1 MSGAGR
7 PLLLLVGCLALGLLA
22 DDASSD
28 DAAGM
33 GLFPLGGLALVLL
46 YSSERLRPAMAGLS
60 FLATAAT
67 LWFIGTSPSLAVA
80 FAASGVAAAV
90 LTLRVVRASDGPL
103 QMRTESDLL
112 RVVVAANLGALV
124 VAVCVSFVGWVSGVQ
139 EVGALTIGS
148 FVHMTASLI
157 LFLPFATRG
166 LEAPSLAQWQER
178 ATQWVLLALATLAV
192 FSTPWTTE
200 FPYVVLVLLM
210 WAGLR
215 FTLVETLVQLVVVRV
230 IVTTFTSRDIGP
242 YVGGTHDRTLP
253 PDLEMVYVQI
263 FLITCSVAVVAL
275 NISSARARAES
286 QREAVAEADAVAETK
301 LNTVFEALEAERS
314 ALEEMREVDRVK
326 DAFVSTVSHELRTP
340 ITNII
345 GYTEMLEDGDFGHL
359 SPDQSEA
366 TIRIG
371 DNGRRLLSLIDDLL
385 DLSALRSAKMEI
397 NRAPVDLVKVVRA
410 GEQAILPRLRTA
422 EVSLEMDVPPVPVT
436 INGEA
441 EKLERVVVNLMSN
454 AVKFTPPLGRVT
466 VRLWQEAR
474 WAIIEVADTGYG
486 IPEKDLNRL
495 FSQFFRSS
503 VSQEKHIQGTGLGL
517 SIVRS
522 IVEGHGGQIEVTS
535 TVNVGTT
542 FWVYLPI

>member
-7 PLLLLVGCLALGLLA
+7 PLLLLVGLLLLGVLA
-22 DDASSD
+22 DGANAPGAS
-28 DAAGM
+28 GL

-46 YSSERLRPAMAGLS
+46 HCPEPLRPAVGALS
-60 FLATAAT
+60 GVATASL
-67 LWFIGTSPSLAVA
+67 LWQLGTSPVLSVA
-80 FAASGVAAAV
+80 FAGSGVAAAV
-90 LTLRVVRASDGPL
+90 LALRVVRASDGPL
-103 QMRTESDLL
+103 QMRTERDLL
-112 RVVVAANLGALV
+112 RVILAANLGGLLV
-124 VAVCVSFVGWVSGVQ
+124 GVTAGLAAAVVGIDEVA
-139 EVGALTIGS
+139 ALTLGA
-148 FVHMTASLI
+148 FVNMTASLV
-157 LFLPFATRG
+157 LFLPLATHG
-166 LEAPSLAQWQER
+166 LEAPSLAQWSER
-178 ATQWVLLALATLAV
+178 VTQWVCLVLATVAV

-215 FTLVETLVQLVVVRV
+215 LSLLETLIQLVVVRV
-230 IVTTFTSRDIGP
+230 IVTFFTAQNIGP
-242 YVGGTHDRTLP
+242 YVGATHNRTLP

-263 FLITCSVAVVAL
+263 FLITSSVAVVAL

-345 GYTEMLEDGDFGHL
+345 GYTEMLEDGDFGRL

-371 DNGRRLLSLIDDLL
+371 DNGRRLLALINDLL

-397 NRAPVDLVKVVRA
+397 SRAPVDLVKVVRA

-422 EVSLEMDVPPVPVT
+422 EVSLEMDVPSVPVV
-436 INGEA
+436 ISGEA

-542 FWVYLPI
+542 FWVYLPV